1 MLEFSTTRR
10 RASSS
15 RSSFKRATV
24 RSRPRSCVRAARD
37 LVLGLSERVARL
49 EAELARR
56 GEAVGERRLIEVMFG
71 PFSSLLGGTGGQRCS
86 SEQAGGR
93 IASRAQASGET
104 GNYWLVLPKGWTHD
118 I

>member
-1 MLEFSTTRR
+1 M
-10 RASSS
+10 
-15 RSSFKRATV
+15 
-24 RSRPRSCVRAARD
+24 RAARD